1 MDVDIVPM
9 ELCHIDS
16 VVKISE
22 ESFPVSWSKE
32 SYINEV
38 KNPLA
43 HYLVAILNNK
53 IVGFIGVWIVI
64 GEANITNIA
73 VSKDFRGH
81 SIANLLMNT
90 ALNLCKKNN
99 VIDINLE
106 VRASN
111 IKAQN
116 LYKKFGFIEEGIRKK
131 YYEDNKEDAILMWMH
146 NL

>member
-1 MDVDIVPM
+1 
-9 ELCHIDS
+9 
-16 VVKISE
+16 
-22 ESFPVSWSKE
+22 
-32 SYINEV
+32 
-38 KNPLA
+38 
-43 HYLVAILNNK
+43 
-53 IVGFIGVWIVI
+53 
-64 GEANITNIA
+64 
-73 VSKDFRGH
+73 
-81 SIANLLMNT
+81 MNT

>member
-43 HYLVAILNNK
+43 HYLVAIFNNK

-73 VSKDFRGH
+73 VSKDFR
-81 SIANLLMNT
+81 ARF
-90 ALNLCKKNN
+90 CKF
-99 VIDINLE
+99 INE
-106 VRASN
+106 YRAKSMQKKQCN
-111 IKAQN
+111 RHQFRSSSFK
-116 LYKKFGFIEEGIRKK
+116 YKGSKP
-131 YYEDNKEDAILMWMH
+131 L
-146 NL
+146 